1 MTVCTEQSLLEESDG
16 PAVLIENAEGMGAF
30 LIVCD
35 HASNRI
41 PASLGTLGLSETAL
55 QSHAAWDPGAYGI
68 GIKLSHLLDAP
79 LIHAG
84 YSRLVYDVN
93 RPPDSSQAIRESSE
107 IYDIPGNHGL
117 TETARQVRVEAI
129 YYPFHAKIAE
139 TIDERDARSQRT
151 VLIAL
156 HSFTPVYHGQKRDV
170 QLGILHDNDSRF
182 AEAILAC
189 APRFTLLNTD
199 RNRPYG
205 PEDGVTHTLAKH
217 AIPRGL
223 LNVMIEIRNDLIVS
237 EDEQRAIAQTL
248 ADMLTSALDSV
259 IDGNVKPI
267 QPGIDDA
274 PSD

>member
-1 MTVCTEQSLLEESDG
+1 VTVCSEQSLLKEPDG
-16 PAVLIENAEGMGAF
+16 PAVLTENAEGTGPF

-68 GIKLSHLLDAP
+68 AVKLSRLLDAP

-93 RPPDSSQAIRESSE
+93 RPPDSPEAIREASE

-117 TETARQVRVEAI
+117 SVAARQARVEAI
-129 YYPFHAKIAE
+129 YYPFHAKIAAM
-139 TIDERDARSQRT
+139 IDKRNALSHKT
-151 VLIAL
+151 ALIAL
-156 HSFTPVYHGQKRDV
+156 HSFTPVYHSQKRDV
-170 QLGILHDNDSRF
+170 QIGILHDADSRF
-182 AEAILAC
+182 ADAIMTC
-189 APRFTLLNTD
+189 APRFTSLQTE
-199 RNRPYG
+199 RNKPYG

-237 EDEQRAIAQTL
+237 EEAQSAIAQTL
-248 ADMLTSALDSV
+248 ANMLSSALDSV
-259 IDGNVKPI
+259 VADDVKPN
-267 QPGIDDA
+267 QPGVDDA